1 MSINGFQALCIVL
14 YTCTDTLIH
23 HQVDFWWKIN
33 ICWFL
38 FELGIGSCFI
48 NILSFFP
55 LWTLQMVLKGNAL
68 LLPLH
73 WHCGSQSLKI
83 LRKNFSLS
91 QTGKTNNQGSYVVSS
106 SSWLVYFKLNHEL
119 WIHRN
124 LERGRNN
131 DIILIYYYLNWLH
144 VKLLS
149 VRCPIL
155 RMCGHWTWRV
165 WAGCRQCSG
174 GLLLVA
180 GLIIPLG

>member
-1 MSINGFQALCIVL
+1 
-14 YTCTDTLIH
+14 
-23 HQVDFWWKIN
+23 
-33 ICWFL
+33 
-38 FELGIGSCFI
+38 
-48 NILSFFP
+48 
-55 LWTLQMVLKGNAL
+55 MVLKGNAL

-73 WHCGSQSLKI
+73 WHCGSQSLII

-149 VRCPIL
+149 VRCPML
-155 RMCGHWTWRV
+155 RMCGHWRVELQTIHRFSTIIEKASTRAFTWLKEPTS
-165 WAGCRQCSG
+165 AFTFKT
-174 GLLLVA
+174 LLRHYAKQNRCLNMVTVSRLEI
-180 GLIIPLG
+180 GTPTQLS